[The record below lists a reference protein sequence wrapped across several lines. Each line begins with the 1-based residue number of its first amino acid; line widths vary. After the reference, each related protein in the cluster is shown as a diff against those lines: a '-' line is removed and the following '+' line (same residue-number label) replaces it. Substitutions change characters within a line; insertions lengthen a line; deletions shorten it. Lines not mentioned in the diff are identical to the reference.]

1 MGATIPEGFADL
13 VGPPVVPTL
22 ATLNRDGS
30 VQATPVW
37 ATRDGDDILVGSAH
51 GRAKDRNMRHRNEVA
66 LCFVDPANPYRHVSV
81 VGEVAEVLDEDDP
94 ETAATVTAHIDEAAV
109 AYVGQS
115 PYPFRSPGEVRSL
128 FRIRPLRIS
137 TYP

>member
-1 MGATIPEGFADL
+1 MTAAIPDDFADL

-22 ATLNRDGS
+22 ATLNHDGT

-37 ATRDGDDILVGSAH
+37 ATRDGDTILVGSAH
-51 GRAKDRNMRHRNEVA
+51 GRDKDRTMRRRTEVA
-66 LCFVDPANPYRHVSV
+66 LCFVDPANPYRHLSV
-81 VGEVAEVLDEDDP
+81 VGRVEEILDEDDP
-94 ETAATVTAHIDEAAV
+94 ATATTVTEHIDDAAQ
-109 AYVGQS
+109 AYVGQR

-128 FRIRPLRIS
+128 FRIHPVRIS

>member
-1 MGATIPEGFADL
+1 MTATIPDAFADL

-51 GRAKDRNMRHRNEVA
+51 GRAKDRNMRQRTEVA
-66 LCFVDPANPYRHVSV
+66 LCFVDPANPYRHLSV
-81 VGEVAEVLDEDDP
+81 VGEVAEVLDEDDA
-94 ETAATVTAHIDEAAV
+94 ETAATVTAHIDDAAV
-109 AYVGQS
+109 AYVGQR

>member
-1 MGATIPEGFADL
+1 MPAAIPEEFADL

-51 GRAKDRNMRHRNEVA
+51 GRAKDRNMRHREEVA
-66 LCFVDPANPYRHVSV
+66 LCFVDPANPYRHVSI
-81 VGEVAEVLDEDDP
+81 VGRVEDVLDEDDP
-94 ETAATVTAHIDEAAV
+94 AAAATVTAHIDDAAE
-109 AYVGQS
+109 AYVGQR

-128 FRIRPLRIS
+128 FRIRPVRVS
-137 TYP
+137 SYP